1 MNHSLTIL
9 EVGGLG
15 GIVVMIISMIVVVA
29 FVFGLVVA
37 AIMKLIYESGG
48 DKKYSKSNF
57 WLTVLIV
64 MLICGLISGVICG
77 GM

>member
-29 FVFGLVVA
+29 FVL
-37 AIMKLIYESGG
+37 
-48 DKKYSKSNF
+48 D
-57 WLTVLIV
+57 
-64 MLICGLISGVICG
+64 
-77 GM
+77 